1 MTENFLKKEFIGL
14 PVKIVESTDKSLQ
27 GIEGEIIDE
36 TKNMLIIET
45 DKGVK
50 KVAKE
55 IAKFE
60 INGRIVD
67 GKKIKYRPEDRIRK
81 IK

>member
-1 MTENFLKKEFIGL
+1 MTKNFLKREFIGL
-14 PVKIVESTDKSLQ
+14 RVRIIEATDKSLVGLQ
-27 GIEGEIIDE
+27 GEIIDE
-36 TKNMLIIET
+36 TKNMLIIESQG
-45 DKGVK
+45 KIK
-50 KVAKE
+50 KVAKD

-60 INGRIVD
+60 IEGMIVD

>member
-1 MTENFLKKEFIGL
+1 MTKNFLRREFIGL
-14 PVKIVESTDKSLQ
+14 RVRIIEATDKSLE

-36 TKNMLIIET
+36 TKNMLIIESQG
-45 DKGVK
+45 KIK
-50 KVAKE
+50 KVAKD

-60 INGRIVD
+60 IEGMIVD

>member
-1 MTENFLKKEFIGL
+1 MTKNFLRREFIGL
-14 PVKIVESTDKSLQ
+14 PVRVIEATDKSLI
-27 GIEGEIIDE
+27 GLEGEIIDE
-36 TKNMLIIET
+36 TKNMLIIES
-45 DKGVK
+45 KGKVK
-50 KVAKE
+50 KIAKD

-60 INGRIVD
+60 INGKVVD

>member
-1 MTENFLKKEFIGL
+1 MTKNFLRREFIGL
-14 PVKIVESTDKSLQ
+14 RVRIIEATDKSLVGLQ
-27 GIEGEIIDE
+27 GEIIDE
-36 TKNMLIIET
+36 TKNMLIIESQG
-45 DKGVK
+45 KIK
-50 KVAKE
+50 KVAKD

-60 INGRIVD
+60 IEGMIVD

>member
-1 MTENFLKKEFIGL
+1 MTKNFLRREFIGL
-14 PVKIVESTDKSLQ
+14 RVRIIEATDKSLVGLQ
-27 GIEGEIIDE
+27 GEIIDE
-36 TKNMLIIET
+36 TKNMLIIESQG
-45 DKGVK
+45 KIK
-50 KVAKE
+50 KVAKD

-60 INGRIVD
+60 IEGTIVD

>member
-1 MTENFLKKEFIGL
+1 MTKNFLRREFIGL
-14 PVKIVESTDKSLQ
+14 RVRVIEAKDKSLE

-36 TKNMLIIET
+36 TKNMLIIESEG
-45 DKGVK
+45 KIK
-50 KVAKE
+50 KIAKD

-60 INGRIVD
+60 INGKIIN
-67 GKKIKYRPEDRIRK
+67 GKEIKYRPEDRIRK

>member
-14 PVKIVESTDKSLQ
+14 PVRILQSTDKSLE
-27 GIEGEIIDE
+27 GIKGEIIDE

-45 DKGVK
+45 DRGIK
-50 KVAKE
+50 KIAKE

-60 INGRIVD
+60 IDGKIVE